1 MIQMKKV
8 LTRYLG
14 DKDNR
19 TLLLNVAGNYL
30 VKGGAMLVSLLM
42 MPAYMRYF
50 ESQAVL
56 GMWFTLIQLL
66 NWIMLLD
73 FGIGGGLRNKIV
85 EPLQKGDK
93 ERVIELVSAAYFSVA
108 GIVLVLIALQQIVV
122 GRLNW
127 YKILGLSSG
136 DISEDTLVTM
146 IHILVIGVCVR
157 FFSVLVCHIL
167 YALQKAV
174 LPGVI
179 SLLSSALIMLYLV
192 CSKPTGSESDIITL
206 AYINTLAN
214 NVPALIATVWI
225 FATILRG
232 MWPRFRAF
240 TWNATQEVLGTGG
253 ALFFLQIIIMV
264 LFNVKELYISW
275 FVGAE
280 AVVDYQVYYKLIGMI
295 GGLFSLA
302 LNPVWSAVTKVLVE
316 KKKQWIRDLY
326 RKGIG
331 LIALFGGAQL
341 VLVAVMPMVVKL
353 WLGENAI
360 EVSRVAGLLFCLYN
374 LVYMWMMLNYNF
386 ACGMGRTKVISIW
399 LTVAGAGNLL
409 LTMWGC
415 SVYRSWITVVVATA
429 VAAIPCA
436 FFVQK
441 DIFGVIKSMNS
452 EKEGK

>member
-108 GIVLVLIALQQIVV
+108 GIVLVLIVLQHIVV

-214 NVPALIATVWI
+214 NVPAAH
-225 FATILRG
+225 RG
-232 MWPRFRAF
+232 S
-240 TWNATQEVLGTGG
+240 VGG
-253 ALFFLQIIIMV
+253 
-264 LFNVKELYISW
+264 
-275 FVGAE
+275 
-280 AVVDYQVYYKLIGMI
+280 
-295 GGLFSLA
+295 
-302 LNPVWSAVTKVLVE
+302 
-316 KKKQWIRDLY
+316 
-326 RKGIG
+326 
-331 LIALFGGAQL
+331 
-341 VLVAVMPMVVKL
+341 
-353 WLGENAI
+353 
-360 EVSRVAGLLFCLYN
+360 
-374 LVYMWMMLNYNF
+374 
-386 ACGMGRTKVISIW
+386 
-399 LTVAGAGNLL
+399 
-409 LTMWGC
+409 
-415 SVYRSWITVVVATA
+415 
-429 VAAIPCA
+429 
-436 FFVQK
+436 
-441 DIFGVIKSMNS
+441 
-452 EKEGK
+452 

>member
-179 SLLSSALIMLYLV
+179 SLLSDRKSTRLN
-192 CSKPTGSESDIITL
+192 SSH
-206 AYINTLAN
+206 
-214 NVPALIATVWI
+214 
-225 FATILRG
+225 
-232 MWPRFRAF
+232 
-240 TWNATQEVLGTGG
+240 NA
-253 ALFFLQIIIMV
+253 
-264 LFNVKELYISW
+264 
-275 FVGAE
+275 
-280 AVVDYQVYYKLIGMI
+280 
-295 GGLFSLA
+295 
-302 LNPVWSAVTKVLVE
+302 
-316 KKKQWIRDLY
+316 
-326 RKGIG
+326 
-331 LIALFGGAQL
+331 
-341 VLVAVMPMVVKL
+341 
-353 WLGENAI
+353 
-360 EVSRVAGLLFCLYN
+360 
-374 LVYMWMMLNYNF
+374 
-386 ACGMGRTKVISIW
+386 
-399 LTVAGAGNLL
+399 
-409 LTMWGC
+409 
-415 SVYRSWITVVVATA
+415 
-429 VAAIPCA
+429 
-436 FFVQK
+436 
-441 DIFGVIKSMNS
+441 
-452 EKEGK
+452 

>member
-167 YALQKAV
+167 
-174 LPGVI
+174 
-179 SLLSSALIMLYLV
+179 
-192 CSKPTGSESDIITL
+192 
-206 AYINTLAN
+206 
-214 NVPALIATVWI
+214 
-225 FATILRG
+225 
-232 MWPRFRAF
+232 
-240 TWNATQEVLGTGG
+240 
-253 ALFFLQIIIMV
+253 
-264 LFNVKELYISW
+264 
-275 FVGAE
+275 
-280 AVVDYQVYYKLIGMI
+280 
-295 GGLFSLA
+295 
-302 LNPVWSAVTKVLVE
+302 
-316 KKKQWIRDLY
+316 
-326 RKGIG
+326 
-331 LIALFGGAQL
+331 
-341 VLVAVMPMVVKL
+341 
-353 WLGENAI
+353 
-360 EVSRVAGLLFCLYN
+360 
-374 LVYMWMMLNYNF
+374 
-386 ACGMGRTKVISIW
+386 
-399 LTVAGAGNLL
+399 
-409 LTMWGC
+409 
-415 SVYRSWITVVVATA
+415 
-429 VAAIPCA
+429 
-436 FFVQK
+436 
-441 DIFGVIKSMNS
+441 
-452 EKEGK
+452 

>member
-174 LPGVI
+174 LPG
-179 SLLSSALIMLYLV
+179 L
-192 CSKPTGSESDIITL
+192 
-206 AYINTLAN
+206 
-214 NVPALIATVWI
+214 
-225 FATILRG
+225 
-232 MWPRFRAF
+232 
-240 TWNATQEVLGTGG
+240 
-253 ALFFLQIIIMV
+253 
-264 LFNVKELYISW
+264 
-275 FVGAE
+275 
-280 AVVDYQVYYKLIGMI
+280 
-295 GGLFSLA
+295 
-302 LNPVWSAVTKVLVE
+302 
-316 KKKQWIRDLY
+316 
-326 RKGIG
+326 
-331 LIALFGGAQL
+331 
-341 VLVAVMPMVVKL
+341 
-353 WLGENAI
+353 
-360 EVSRVAGLLFCLYN
+360 
-374 LVYMWMMLNYNF
+374 
-386 ACGMGRTKVISIW
+386 
-399 LTVAGAGNLL
+399 
-409 LTMWGC
+409 
-415 SVYRSWITVVVATA
+415 
-429 VAAIPCA
+429 
-436 FFVQK
+436 
-441 DIFGVIKSMNS
+441 
-452 EKEGK
+452 

>member
-1 MIQMKKV
+1 MIQIKNV

-19 TLLLNVAGNYL
+19 KLLLNVAGNYL

-56 GMWFTLIQLL
+56 GMWFTLVQLL

-93 ERVIELVSAAYFSVA
+93 ERVTELVSAAYFSVA
-108 GIVLVLIALQQIVV
+108 GIVLILIVLQQIVV
-122 GRLNW
+122 NWVNW
-127 YKILGLSSG
+127 YKILGLTSS
-136 DISEDTLVTM
+136 DISKDTLVTM
-146 IHILVIGVCVR
+146 VHILIVGVCVR
-157 FFSVLVCHIL
+157 FFTVLICHIL

-174 LPGVI
+174 LPGFI
-179 SLLSSALIMLYLV
+179 NLMSSVLVMLYLV
-192 CSKPTGSESDIITL
+192 VATPTGNESDIITL
-206 AYINTLAN
+206 AYVNTLAN
-214 NVPALIATVWI
+214 NIPAFIATVWV
-225 FATILRG
+225 FATVLRG
-232 MWPRFRAF
+232 MWPRFKAF
-240 TWNATQEVLGTGG
+240 SWTAAQEVLGTGG
-253 ALFFLQIIIMV
+253 ALFYLQIVIMV

-302 LNPVWSAVTKVLVE
+302 LNPVWSAVTKALVE
-316 KKKQWIRDLY
+316 KKEKWIRGLY
-326 RKGIG
+326 RKGMG
-331 LIALFGGAQL
+331 LIALFGVAQL
-341 VLVAVMPMVVKL
+341 VLVAIMPLVVKL

-360 EVSRVAGLLFCLYN
+360 EVSRVEGLLFCIYN

-399 LTVAGAGNLL
+399 LTVAGIGNLL

-415 SVYRSWITVVVATA
+415 SVHRSWITVVVATT

-436 FFVQK
+436 AFVQK
-441 DIFGVIKSMNS
+441 DIFGVIKSMS
-452 EKEGK
+452 YKKEDN

>member
-146 IHILVIGVCVR
+146 IHILVIGVCSLRRKIRRPEGDVVCSWAR
-157 FFSVLVCHIL
+157 RLSMYCSVWATFRCWRMMWWIILIIPSRRSSTYWKLRVCWPVP
-167 YALQKAV
+167 YT
-174 LPGVI
+174 VI
-179 SLLSSALIMLYLV
+179 SF
-192 CSKPTGSESDIITL
+192 P
-206 AYINTLAN
+206 
-214 NVPALIATVWI
+214 
-225 FATILRG
+225 
-232 MWPRFRAF
+232 
-240 TWNATQEVLGTGG
+240 
-253 ALFFLQIIIMV
+253 
-264 LFNVKELYISW
+264 
-275 FVGAE
+275 
-280 AVVDYQVYYKLIGMI
+280 
-295 GGLFSLA
+295 
-302 LNPVWSAVTKVLVE
+302 
-316 KKKQWIRDLY
+316 
-326 RKGIG
+326 
-331 LIALFGGAQL
+331 
-341 VLVAVMPMVVKL
+341 
-353 WLGENAI
+353 
-360 EVSRVAGLLFCLYN
+360 
-374 LVYMWMMLNYNF
+374 
-386 ACGMGRTKVISIW
+386 
-399 LTVAGAGNLL
+399 
-409 LTMWGC
+409 
-415 SVYRSWITVVVATA
+415 
-429 VAAIPCA
+429 
-436 FFVQK
+436 
-441 DIFGVIKSMNS
+441 
-452 EKEGK
+452 